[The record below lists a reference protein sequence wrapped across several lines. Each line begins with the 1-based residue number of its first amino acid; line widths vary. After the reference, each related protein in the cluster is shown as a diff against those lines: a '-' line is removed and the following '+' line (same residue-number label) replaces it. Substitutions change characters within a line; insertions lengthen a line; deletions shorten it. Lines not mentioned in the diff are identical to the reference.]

1 MTSIDWRALS
11 ACTRYNLSHLGIMEI
26 TGADAGRFLQGQL
39 SCNINELNAN
49 KASIAAFCNP
59 KGRVISTVLLIKT
72 SNGFWLITPGSL
84 LNKVLNKL
92 KMYVLRAKV
101 QLNDAGNQLRLT
113 GLSCNAD
120 HPVDFLPSANF
131 ECRLIENLTWVKLPS
146 LSPQYLVINTVDQ
159 ALEHTL
165 ELAPLGA
172 EEAWRFQEISSGF
185 PWFDEALS
193 EQHIP
198 QMLNIDQLGGVSF
211 NKGCYTGQEI
221 VARTHYLGK
230 VKRQLFLGECSG
242 RQTSNTVFTIKD
254 AQSQEKLGDIL
265 SLQSLN
271 QSSRLLMVLQT
282 VDAETKN
289 LILDDIDQ
297 TPVKLIPFQ

>member
-101 QLNDAGNQLRLT
+101 QLNDAGNQWRLT
-113 GLSCNAD
+113 GLSCHAD
-120 HPVDFLPSANF
+120 HPVDFLPSTAF

-159 ALEHTL
+159 ALGHTL

-185 PWFDEALS
+185 PWFDEAQS